1 MDYEMTWSN
10 CCSIGMKP
18 IEFPDG
24 NFAEIVDKLVKGL
37 PRTDFFWL
45 AFQS

>member
-1 MDYEMTWSN
+1 MDYETAWAY

-24 NFAEIVDKLVKGL
+24 NYNAMLAKLVKGL
-37 PRTDFFWL
+37 TV
-45 AFQS
+45 